1 MQLKRRT
8 SRADGYTNS
17 VSSLECRNPI
27 VCRSSNAFSSL
38 EPIFVMGIADS
49 GVCATARFVPE
60 PAQDGT
66 ANKDEHTIKESAVTA
81 AEIPGNSDGNRGA
94 KAGTE

>member
-1 MQLKRRT
+1 
-8 SRADGYTNS
+8 
-17 VSSLECRNPI
+17 
-27 VCRSSNAFSSL
+27 
-38 EPIFVMGIADS
+38 MGIADS
-49 GVCATARFVPE
+49 GVCATAGFVPE

-81 AEIPGNSDGNRGA
+81 GEIPRNSDGNRGA